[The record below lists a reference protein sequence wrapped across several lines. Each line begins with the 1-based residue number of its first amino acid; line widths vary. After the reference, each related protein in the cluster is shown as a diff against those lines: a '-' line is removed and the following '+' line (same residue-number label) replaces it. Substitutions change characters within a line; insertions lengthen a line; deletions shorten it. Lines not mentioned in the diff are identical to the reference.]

1 MPTQEIYDAYEAE
14 MKQLKKDIETL
25 PKKAQAKKDIDPL
38 KKRYVELNEK
48 YKNLNFPLDER
59 EKYYANKEG
68 EVLTNYDRFLMGSE
82 EKGGGAKDQNRKTFL
97 SAVADRKQQE
107 RRRATEGGTGA
118 GAQEASAVIPKGT
131 VEGEVDEKEKR
142 LREMEESKQRL
153 MATRDETRRAN
164 METITETI
172 EDDTSG
178 EDADDEDT
186 ETESI
191 DVSDIISEA
200 STGAGDKEEEK
211 EEEKTH
217 TMPDGTTMT
226 GSTHSANSKPV
237 ATQTSNVSMSVKPVD
252 LPRSKEEKEMK
263 EKKKADFIPRERLAV
278 EGKTA
283 DELRDDIKYFL
294 KEFKGQLKQEAEVF
308 KRVKTLDDMQRLH
321 RRIIGKLQPDEEP
334 KEEKRRM
341 VEVDMERY
349 IDERVQRLIMENMM
363 NSVKPQAVMI
373 DVEGQAQ
380 KKTKDVGSYELKAN
394 KGGKMF
400 AKREPIYRAI
410 PSTNPDDIEEQFDPY
425 GSPAKV
431 LKGAPTKKRT
441 LATTAKRQFMQ
452 SPFRRPMQTIDLK
465 YIA

>member
-1 MPTQEIYDAYEAE
+1 MPTKEIYDEYI
-14 MKQLKKDIETL
+14 KDIIILKNKVKNRTKGLQSKTANALIQEF
-25 PKKAQAKKDIDPL
+25 QALD
-38 KKRYVELNEK
+38 EK
-48 YKNLNFPLDER
+48 YQGQNFGSTERVKYFKQGAGSQLPQAEELINFDMAFDGVQDAANMTETFTGLGYFKDTQQSTQTPTLTETGTEAQPKPPPKGSPRKFPMSPAVREARNVIPKGRVDEERERRERLELSRRDATTEEERQRIDEAIKAIDEMEKSDSELQKRLDETKA
-59 EKYYANKEG
+59 ETKEANK
-68 EVLTNYDRFLMGSE
+68 
-82 EKGGGAKDQNRKTFL
+82 
-97 SAVADRKQQE
+97 
-107 RRRATEGGTGA
+107 TEAGTGA
-118 GAQEASAVIPKGT
+118 GN
-131 VEGEVDEKEKR
+131 D
-142 LREMEESKQRL
+142 
-153 MATRDETRRAN
+153 
-164 METITETI
+164 
-172 EDDTSG
+172 
-178 EDADDEDT
+178 
-186 ETESI
+186 
-191 DVSDIISEA
+191 
-200 STGAGDKEEEK
+200 DKEEEK
-211 EEEKTH
+211 EDEKTE
-217 TMPDGTTMT
+217 
-226 GSTHSANSKPV
+226 
-237 ATQTSNVSMSVKPVD
+237 TQTPNVSMSVNRVE

-278 EGKTA
+278 EGKTL

-294 KEFKGQLKQEAEVF
+294 KEFKPQLKEEATIF

-380 KKTKDVGSYELKAN
+380 KKTKDVGSYELKQN

-425 GSPAKV
+425 GKPAKV